1 MQTGQFLEANTID
14 YCTKPPHKVQ
24 AQDLSD
30 VAKLQIQQSRR
41 DYRKDQAVDRAYRYL
56 CILATAYRI
65 HNTLQVSNRLLPVLT
80 SREVILFDIQR
91 AHKDRQCTYTGNR
104 AFAPYAA
111 L

>member
-1 MQTGQFLEANTID
+1 MQTGQFQEANTIG
-14 YCTKPPHKVQ
+14 CRTKPQHKVQ
-24 AQDLSD
+24 ARDLSD
-30 VAKLQIQQSRR
+30 VAKLQIQQSWRAHH
-41 DYRKDQAVDRAYRYL
+41 KDQGVDRAYRYL

-65 HNTLQVSNRLLPVLT
+65 HNTLQASNRLLPVLT

-104 AFAPYAA
+104 AFAPYTA